1 MFEEEELDAGVAWQ
15 LSVDRSV
22 RRRLGRNTG
31 LTAGLFLVFQ
41 FFLLFFL
48 LVFFLGVRRRLDL
61 VIHPIF
67 TTINYRTSL
76 ALTNSG
82 TLVDISI

>member
-41 FFLLFFL
+41 FFFLFFF
-48 LVFFLGVRRRLDL
+48 LVSEEGLISSF
-61 VIHPIF
+61 IQ
-67 TTINYRTSL
+67 SL
-76 ALTNSG
+76 QQLIIG
-82 TLVDISI
+82 HLWH